1 MFNKLIIVS
10 SIAILCFAFD
20 YDNIYR
26 NANVWYKVSSDPM
39 NPGEIIALDMSKGY
53 ATCDERMIYIVIN
66 MVGTVEEVVVAFPNG
81 GHWSTPGVDTIAV
94 EIQSEFGKLERD
106 LRK

>member
-66 MVGTVEEVVVAFPNG
+66 MVGTVEEVVVVVVTVSSVTTLQFNV
-81 GHWSTPGVDTIAV
+81 H
-94 EIQSEFGKLERD
+94 
-106 LRK
+106 